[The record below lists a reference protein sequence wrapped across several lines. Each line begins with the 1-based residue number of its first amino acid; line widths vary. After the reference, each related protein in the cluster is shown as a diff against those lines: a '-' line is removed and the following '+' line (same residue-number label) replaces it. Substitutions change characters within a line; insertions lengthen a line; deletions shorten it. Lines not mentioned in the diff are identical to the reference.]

1 MLLEGMAG
9 GLTVSDALAQD
20 VEGGIDRLSKRHLSG
35 LILPCDVVAD
45 AYEGIGEDEVKAGD
59 VADVVV
65 GITACD
71 GLLEGFVLILE
82 KTAVVVVLPSSLGEG
97 SGIEGTEGEDTLLV
111 EFIEIVAQ
119 FLVRRDDGDAWT
131 HNAEVV
137 AQTLAD
143 GTDVVLEG
151 FGRDAFAEF
160 GGDVVVMELED
171 AKIVVDN
178 PVERSV
184 VDVERTMDEVREGV

>member
-1 MLLEGMAG
+1 M
-9 GLTVSDALAQD
+9 
-20 VEGGIDRLSKRHLSG
+20 
-35 LILPCDVVAD
+35 
-45 AYEGIGEDEVKAGD
+45 
-59 VADVVV
+59 
-65 GITACD
+65 
-71 GLLEGFVLILE
+71 
-82 KTAVVVVLPSSLGEG
+82 VLPSSLGEG

-111 EFIEIVAQ
+111 EFIEVVAQ
-119 FLVRRDDGDAWT
+119 FLVRRDDGDAGT

-171 AKIVVDN
+171 AKTVVDD